1 MKTDA
6 VGNLSQTSMTTAPQK
21 KGPERHPVNPVPVSC
36 LRDPREMERAEL
48 ETYLQSTEYFPTKA
62 SLLEFAR
69 RYNVP
74 VNARTQREEMIRL
87 CVRMM
92 YDIPASFAG
101 LRAAERAP
109 TSTGAPEAETRKVLE
124 NFFVGSKPE
133 EHINGLDGKK
143 IAANL
148 LEGILHCHEAGL
160 LLSQVRGAD
169 VELFQHALETCENPI
184 DTHVRFLGNLV
195 DFARL
200 ETRKCEL
207 VRVPMRLNDCVG
219 GALKRLAFSAHQ
231 KGLELCCS
239 IHLDTPEYVV
249 GDPERLQQV
258 LIHLVDNAIKFT
270 TSGEVVV
277 EVHSAKLK
285 VQNQFSPST
294 TLNVEPQTLN
304 SYELQFSVRDTGMGL
319 SRDRLRAIRL
329 LFSPEGGS
337 DKPSLGGLG
346 LLISHRLVRL
356 MGGQMEVASGGDGG
370 SMFSFSIRLA
380 GYNSHNGE
388 TLTKLTA
395 LQGRRILVIDANATH
410 RRIVEG
416 LLQAWGAQAT
426 LAASGRDA
434 LALLYK
440 QPDDDPFSAI
450 VIDSHLPDLEGF
462 ASIRRQHL
470 AEDPDRVRPI
480 IMMLASV
487 DSACVIER
495 YRELQVTAF
504 LQKPITPPEL
514 LQALLEALVPETLSP
529 DEVVFE
535 RAAVW
540 SLVAGDTEL
549 LRELIGLFDQDCP
562 RLFFTLQQAVMMKRY
577 QDVVAAART
586 LKGVISH
593 FAARDIIRILAVIEN
608 LAEQGNFTLVQEIVT
623 QLAVALTRL
632 KCALDDWKR
641 ELPTSEGER
650 KN

>member
-1 MKTDA
+1 MKTDT
-6 VGNLSQTSMTTAPQK
+6 VGNLSQTSMATAPQK
-21 KGPERHPVNPVPVSC
+21 KGSERHPVNPVPVSC
-36 LRDPREMERAEL
+36 LRDPRKMERAEL

-87 CVRMM
+87 CVRMI

-133 EHINGLDGKK
+133 EHANGADKK

-160 LLSQVRGAD
+160 LLSQVRAAD
-169 VELFQHALETCENPI
+169 VELFQHALETCENPV
-184 DTHVRFLGNLV
+184 DTHVRFLSNLM

-200 ETRKCEL
+200 EAGKCEL
-207 VRVPMRLNDCVG
+207 IRTPVRLNDCVW

-239 IHLDTPEYVV
+239 IHTDTPEYVV

-258 LIHLVDNAIKFT
+258 LIHLIDNAIKFT

-277 EVHSAKLK
+277 EVHSSQST
-285 VQNQFSPST
+285 VHNQSPPST
-294 TLNVEPQTLN
+294 TLH
-304 SYELQFSVRDTGMGL
+304 SYELQFSVRDTGVGL
-319 SRDRLRAIRL
+319 SQDQLQALRL

-346 LLISHRLVRL
+346 LLIAHRLVRL
-356 MGGQMEVASGGDGG
+356 MEGQMEVASEGDGG
-370 SMFSFSIRLA
+370 SRFSFSIRLA
-380 GYNSHNGE
+380 GYHSHNGG

-395 LQGRRILVIDANATH
+395 LHDQRILVIDANAAH
-410 RRIVEG
+410 QRIVQG
-416 LLQAWGAQAT
+416 LLQAWGARAT
-426 LAASGRDA
+426 LAASGREA
-434 LALLYK
+434 LAFLYK
-440 QPDDDPFSAI
+440 QPDNDPFAAI
-450 VIDSHLPDLEGF
+450 VIDSRLPDIEGF
-462 ASIRRQHL
+462 SSIRRQHL
-470 AEDPDRVRPI
+470 VEDPDRVRPV

-487 DSACVIER
+487 DPVRAMER

-514 LQALLEALVPETLSP
+514 LQALLEALAPAPLSP
-529 DEVVFE
+529 DEEVFD

-562 RLFFTLQQAVMMKRY
+562 RLFFTLQQAVMMRRY

-586 LKGVISH
+586 LKGAVSH
-593 FAARDIIRILAVIEN
+593 FAARDVVRILAVIEN
-608 LAEQGNFTLVQEIVT
+608 LGGQGNFTLMQEMMT

-632 KCALDDWKR
+632 KCALDDWRR
-641 ELPTSEGER
+641 ELPTSKVNTRTNE
-650 KN
+650 